1 LWSIGNASEKSFNL
15 NGAQVEIV
23 LATRN
28 KGKIRELERIFAITL
43 PNVQLLGTDA
53 FPELSDV
60 AETEDTFEGNALLKA
75 RAVSRFTNLPAIADD
90 SGLSVDYL
98 GGEPGIFS
106 ARYSGV
112 HGDDRGNLEKVLNEM
127 VGVVNRRAQF
137 VCAAAF
143 VAPGGYE
150 RVLRA
155 EMVGDLIE
163 APRGEKGFGYDPIF
177 IPIGFS
183 QTTGEM
189 SPELKDSIS
198 HRGKA
203 MRALAEEISQE
214 RDKWT

>member
-1 LWSIGNASEKSFNL
+1 
-15 NGAQVEIV
+15 VEIV

-43 PNVQLLGTDA
+43 PGVKLLGTDA
-53 FPELSDV
+53 FPDLADV

-75 RAVSRFTNLPAIADD
+75 RAVSHFTNLPAIADD
-90 SGLSVDYL
+90 SGLAVDHL
-98 GGEPGIFS
+98 GGAPGIFS

-112 HGDDRGNLEKVLNEM
+112 HGDDQANLNKVLREM
-127 VGVVNRRAQF
+127 DGVTNRKAQF

-143 VAPGGYE
+143 VAPRGYE
-150 RVLRA
+150 IVLRA
-155 EMVGDLIE
+155 EMVGNLID

-177 IPIGFS
+177 IPIGFN

-189 SPELKDSIS
+189 DPELKDSIS

-203 MRALAEEISQE
+203 MRELAEEISRE
-214 RDKWT
+214 REKWF

>member
-1 LWSIGNASEKSFNL
+1 M
-15 NGAQVEIV
+15 EIV

-43 PNVQLLGTDA
+43 PGVKLLGTDA
-53 FPELSDV
+53 FPDLADV

-75 RAVSRFTNLPAIADD
+75 RAVSHFTNLPAIADD
-90 SGLSVDYL
+90 SGLAVDHL
-98 GGEPGIFS
+98 GGAPGIFS

-112 HGDDRGNLEKVLNEM
+112 HGDDQANLNKVLHEM
-127 VGVVNRRAQF
+127 DGVSNRKAQF

-143 VAPGGYE
+143 VAPRGYE
-150 RVLRA
+150 LVLRA
-155 EMVGDLIE
+155 EMVGNLID

-177 IPIGFS
+177 IPIGFN

-189 SPELKDSIS
+189 DPELKDSIS

-203 MRALAEEISQE
+203 MRELAEEISRE
-214 RDKWT
+214 REKWF